1 MPQFKLYTLFKF
13 AFIIVALIG
22 LTFVVGLAYFYMK
35 YYLSAHQ
42 SIQQHRDEGKN
53 IFLNLSNPTEA
64 SCLITTENRQSQW
77 IYKVA
82 GRPSDTNLSPSE
94 LRWRQYSI
102 QFFAPL
108 LFGQQDTVYLWL
120 RCAHENC
127 HDDSVKSWSDVLFRQ
142 PQTQL
147 SQTQFAQ
154 LVALQHAPSRYLNDP
169 IALQQR
175 TEHLLQRA
183 TNCLN

>member
-1 MPQFKLYTLFKF
+1 MPQFKFYKLFKV
-13 AFIIVALIG
+13 AFIIVGLIG
-22 LTFVVGLAYFYMK
+22 LTIAVGSAYFYVK

-42 SIQQHRDEGKN
+42 SIQQHRDEGQN

-64 SCLITTENRQSQW
+64 SCLITTENRQSHW
-77 IYKVA
+77 IYTVA

-108 LFGQQDTVYLWL
+108 VFGQQDTVYLWL
-120 RCAHENC
+120 RCAHDNC
-127 HDDSVKSWSDVLFRQ
+127 HDDSVKSWSDVLFKQ

-147 SQTQFAQ
+147 NRQQFAQ
-154 LVALQHAPSRYLNDP
+154 LVALQRAPSRYLHDTV
-169 IALQQR
+169 ALQQR
-175 TEHLLQRA
+175 AEELLRQA
-183 TNCLN
+183 AVCLT

>member
-1 MPQFKLYTLFKF
+1 MPQFKFYKLYKSGL
-13 AFIIVALIG
+13 IIVGLIG
-22 LTFVVGLAYFYMK
+22 LTIAVGSAYFYVK

-42 SIQQHRDEGKN
+42 SIQQHRDEGQN

-64 SCLITTENRQSQW
+64 SCLITTESRQSHW
-77 IYKVA
+77 IYTVA
-82 GRPSDTNLSPSE
+82 GRPFDTNLSPSE

-127 HDDSVKSWSDVLFRQ
+127 HDDSVKSWSDVLFKQ
-142 PQTQL
+142 AQTQL
-147 SQTQFAQ
+147 NQQQFAQ
-154 LVALQHAPSRYLNDP
+154 LVTLQRAPSRYLNDP
-169 IALQQR
+169 VTLQKH

-183 TNCLN
+183 ANCLK